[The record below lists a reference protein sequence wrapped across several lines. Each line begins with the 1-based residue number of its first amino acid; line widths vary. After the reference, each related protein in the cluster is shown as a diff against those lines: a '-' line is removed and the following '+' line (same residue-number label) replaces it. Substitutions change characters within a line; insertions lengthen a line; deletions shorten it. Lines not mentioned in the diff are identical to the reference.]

1 MYRQMDLPIIT
12 EELIDECLNEIPIDV
27 DHEYIR
33 SFILYGQERIKE
45 IIDIDEGP
53 SEDEDFS
60 MNLIL

>member
-1 MYRQMDLPIIT
+1 
-12 EELIDECLNEIPIDV
+12 V
-27 DHEYIR
+27 DYEYIR

-53 SEDEDFS
+53 SEEEDFS